1 MSTTITTEQVSSPYA
16 IYEKETNIATIPYEI
31 CRVAS
36 QFVSKDESKYL
47 LQGIHLKVDKNQI
60 LIGSTDGHR
69 MFYFQFPNN
78 VLGFE
83 LKKDITIPGSIFKTQ
98 VKNATRV
105 LITDDTITFQDEQI
119 KLSSVPYRELVG
131 TYPNILQLIPEKFTN
146 NFEGK
151 EFTFNCDY
159 IGQFCNQVKKL
170 SSNKGITFNG
180 NNPNTPFIIS
190 AKWDIKNPFE
200 DLEGF
205 EAKLN
210 YLIMPIVNL
219 DRIKK

>member
-1 MSTTITTEQVSSPYA
+1 MSQTLTSNQVSSPYA
-16 IYEKETNIATIPYEI
+16 MYKEETKSTELPYEI
-31 CRVAS
+31 LRVAS
-36 QFVSKDESKYL
+36 QFVSKDESKHL
-47 LQGIHLKVDKNQI
+47 ITGIHIRVDKNQI
-60 LIGSTDGHR
+60 TIGSTDGHR

-105 LITDDTITFQDEQI
+105 LITDDTIIFQDEQI

-131 TYPNILQLIPEKFTN
+131 TYPNILQLIPDSFTN

-180 NNPNTPFIIS
+180 NTSKTPFIIS

-219 DRIKK
+219 DRNKK

>member
-1 MSTTITTEQVSSPYA
+1 MSQTLTTNQVSSPYA
-16 IYEKETNIATIPYEI
+16 MYEKENKVALLPYEVL
-31 CRVAS
+31 RVAS
-36 QFVSKDESKYL
+36 QFIYKNDDKQL
-47 LQGIHLKVDKNQI
+47 LQGIHLKVDKNEI
-60 LIGSTDGHR
+60 TIGSTDGHR

-98 VKNATRV
+98 VKNATKV

-119 KLSSVPYRELVG
+119 KLSSVPYREIVG
-131 TYPNILQLIPEKFTN
+131 TYPNILQLIPDSFTN

-180 NNPNTPFIIS
+180 NTSKTPFIIS

-210 YLIMPIVNL
+210 YLIMPIQKL
-219 DRIKK
+219 R

>member
-1 MSTTITTEQVSSPYA
+1 MSQTLTSNPVSSPYVM
-16 IYEKETNIATIPYEI
+16 YEKENKVALLPYEVL
-31 CRVAS
+31 RVAS
-36 QFVSKDESKYL
+36 QFVSKDESRYL
-47 LQGIHLKVDKNQI
+47 ITGIHLKVNKNEI

-69 MFYFQFPNN
+69 MFYFQFPIN

-98 VKNATRV
+98 IKSATKV
-105 LITDDTITFQDEQI
+105 LITDDLITFQDEQI
-119 KLSSVPYRELVG
+119 KLSSVPYRELEG
-131 TYPNILQLIPEKFTN
+131 TYPNILQLIPDSFTN

-180 NNPNTPFIIS
+180 NNPNTPFIIT
-190 AKWDIKNPFE
+190 ANWDIKNPFQ

-205 EAKLN
+205 EPKLN
-210 YLIMPIVNL
+210 YLILPIVNL
-219 DRIKK
+219 NRNKK